1 MIIWLA
7 SYPKSGN
14 TWVRSIIS
22 SLLYSS
28 DGTFNFDL
36 IKKIPQFP
44 KKEIFKDFVK
54 DFSNFSEIKKN
65 WIVAQKKINSEK
77 EIKLFKTHNG
87 KYTVEKDNFTDDQN
101 SLAVIYIVRDPRTL
115 VKSISNHFT
124 KSHDDASKFLIAPSL
139 IGNGKSFEERKDGIL
154 TLVGKWNDH
163 YRSWTRNKNNL
174 LLIKYEDLVSKREET
189 FLKILT
195 FVFKLRKINFVLDKK
210 KFENTIKTTTF
221 DNLKKLESKSGFHE
235 SAKNSEGE
243 KINFFDKGQK
253 RNWSTTLDKNLSDQI
268 EKTFKKDMVELG
280 YLKGL

>member
-28 DGTFNFDL
+28 DGAFNFDL

-54 DFSNFSEIKKN
+54 DFSNFNEIKKN

-174 LLIKYEDLVSKREET
+174 LLIKYEDLVNNPET
-189 FLKILT
+189 ELIKLIKFLEKY
-195 FVFKLRKINFVLDKK
+195 INFKTNEKKNRTILETTSFANLRNMEEQGLFKEGVLNKKTNNKANFFHLGPKNMWQENLDKK
-210 KFENTIKTTTF
+210 I
-221 DNLKKLESKSGFHE
+221 
-235 SAKNSEGE
+235 
-243 KINFFDKGQK
+243 INE
-253 RNWSTTLDKNLSDQI
+253 I
-268 EKTFKKDMVELG
+268 EKNFYNEMKELG
-280 YLKGL
+280 YLK

>member
-28 DGTFNFDL
+28 DGAFNFDL

-54 DFSNFSEIKKN
+54 DFSNFNEIKKN

-101 SLAVIYIVRDPRTL
+101 SLAVIYIARDPRTL

-124 KSHDDASKFLIAPSL
+124 KSHDDASKFLITPSL

-174 LLIKYEDLVSKREET
+174 LLIKYEDLVNNPET
-189 FLKILT
+189 ELIKLIKFLEKY
-195 FVFKLRKINFVLDKK
+195 INFKTNEKK
-210 KFENTIKTTTF
+210 NRTI
-221 DNLKKLESKSGFHE
+221 L
-235 SAKNSEGE
+235 
-243 KINFFDKGQK
+243 
-253 RNWSTTLDKNLSDQI
+253 
-268 EKTFKKDMVELG
+268 
-280 YLKGL
+280 

>member
-28 DGTFNFDL
+28 DGAFNFDL

-54 DFSNFSEIKKN
+54 DFSNFNEIKKN

-174 LLIKYEDLVSKREET
+174 LLIKYEDLVNNPET
-189 FLKILT
+189 ELLKIIKFLE
-195 FVFKLRKINFVLDKK
+195 KYINFKTNEKKNRTILETTSFTNLRNMEKQGLFKEGVLNKKTNNKANFFHLGPKNMWQENLDKK
-210 KFENTIKTTTF
+210 I
-221 DNLKKLESKSGFHE
+221 
-235 SAKNSEGE
+235 
-243 KINFFDKGQK
+243 INE
-253 RNWSTTLDKNLSDQI
+253 I
-268 EKTFKKDMVELG
+268 EKNFYNEMKELG
-280 YLKGL
+280 YLK

>member
-14 TWVRSIIS
+14 TLLRSMLS
-22 SLLYSS
+22 AYLFSE
-28 DGTFNFDL
+28 DGIFNFEL
-36 IKKIPQFP
+36 LPSIKQFP
-44 KKEIFKDFVK
+44 NKTVLDRMGIKSEDFNEI
-54 DFSNFSEIKKN
+54 IKNSIKG
-65 WIVAQKKINSEK
+65 QELYINRSSVG
-77 EIKLFKTHNG
+77 FCKTHNMLFNYQK
-87 KYTVEKDNFTDDQN
+87 KYPFTN
-101 SLAVIYIVRDPRTL
+101 LENTLGVIYIVRDPRNVVLSYARHVSKPLEET
-115 VKSISNHFT
+115 VKFITSGKCIV
-124 KSHDDASKFLIAPSL
+124 HDIM
-139 IGNGKSFEERKDGIL
+139 GNWSENYQSWKALKKD
-154 TLVGKWNDH
+154 NR
-163 YRSWTRNKNNL
+163 Y